1 MRGLSGDGVWVSGG
15 SMAVRVDAANHTAA
29 PRFQLQCSPW
39 ELSYDFR
46 QLTLT
51 AGDYGVWLSCQTPG
65 DGKREPVTL
74 PGHLRRLDPLTGA
87 PVGEIGEI
95 ELPRPAREISGDA
108 HLAWALED
116 VDTKTG
122 KNRCRLY
129 AIDLDVSRLR
139 RTIEL
144 GAFSCRQLHAT
155 ADDAWLLRTVK
166 SHEEIIKVDL
176 AAGRI
181 AVVIPVPGGRLPL
194 GLTIAD
200 DVVWVATSLEWPSR
214 DTSLGSAGGLMR
226 IDRTTGRAGPS
237 LIPTGSADRIIGARG
252 TDVWLYE
259 REGAIV
265 KVHDER

>member
-1 MRGLSGDGVWVSGG
+1 
-15 SMAVRVDAANHTAA
+15 
-29 PRFQLQCSPW
+29 
-39 ELSYDFR
+39 
-46 QLTLT
+46 
-51 AGDYGVWLSCQTPG
+51 
-65 DGKREPVTL
+65 
-74 PGHLRRLDPLTGA
+74 
-87 PVGEIGEI
+87 
-95 ELPRPAREISGDA
+95 
-108 HLAWALED
+108 LED

-122 KNRCRLY
+122 KNRCRLH

-144 GAFSCRQLHAT
+144 GAFSCRQLHVT

-176 AAGRI
+176 GAGRI

-200 DVVWVATSLEWPSR
+200 DVVWVATSPGWPSG

-226 IDRTTGRAGPS
+226 IDRTTGRAGPF

-252 TDVWLYE
+252 TDVWLYDSA
-259 REGAIV
+259 GAIV